1 MIISMALNQT
11 GRIDVVFNAT
21 APLVKESG
29 PGKHAAD
36 LTTKEFMVPLTT
48 IVKSNFIKAH
58 AGVQCRS
65 LGLAE
70 AAQRL
75 RARRFALAQY
85 LKLPHVVVET
95 GRDLGGPTNSRRPS
109 PGSAWREAPCC
120 PQRSILFG
128 GNIRS
133 CRHGPSSHCA
143 TKAAEDCA
151 AAQRRFSGTAKR
163 NQAIPLFHDVA
174 SAFE

>member
-21 APLVKESG
+21 APLVKEYG

-65 LGLAE
+65 LGLAG

-85 LKLPHVVVET
+85 LSFLMWWSKLGWANKLPSTVPWVSLA
-95 GRDLGGPTNSRRPS
+95 R
-109 PGSAWREAPCC
+109 SAVL
-120 PQRSILFG
+120 S
-128 GNIRS
+128 
-133 CRHGPSSHCA
+133 
-143 TKAAEDCA
+143 
-151 AAQRRFSGTAKR
+151 
-163 NQAIPLFHDVA
+163 
-174 SAFE
+174 SAFHSFRRQYSQLQTRT

>member
-21 APLVKESG
+21 APLVKEYG

-48 IVKSNFIKAH
+48 IVKSNFTKAH

-65 LGLAE
+65 LGLAG

-75 RARRFALAQY
+75 RARR
-85 LKLPHVVVET
+85 HV
-95 GRDLGGPTNSRRPS
+95 RLDLLNCRARGHPACIYSGP
-109 PGSAWREAPCC
+109 
-120 PQRSILFG
+120 
-128 GNIRS
+128 
-133 CRHGPSSHCA
+133 
-143 TKAAEDCA
+143 
-151 AAQRRFSGTAKR
+151 
-163 NQAIPLFHDVA
+163 
-174 SAFE
+174 